1 VKAQENKGGD
11 IKIGWEGEKKGNLK
25 NLDRKRGKEEKR
37 EKENNIENM
46 RIEKGRKRKIKKSG
60 KRRTKFIL
68 SQEVWKT

>member
-1 VKAQENKGGD
+1 MKAQENKGED

-25 NLDRKRGKEEKR
+25 NRKRGKEEKR

-60 KRRTKFIL
+60 RRRTKFIL